1 VWSKKDSGAIWPLY
15 SRAYIEHN
23 KLSSSIRSGL
33 YIERR
38 YAKRKEEEKKSSFS
52 PNVEIE
58 SSAVNNGNLGEKR
71 EQHIFFPLRG
81 FACTCISVVFK

>member
-1 VWSKKDSGAIWPLY
+1 
-15 SRAYIEHN
+15 
-23 KLSSSIRSGL
+23 L